1 MVDVDRTWTAADI
14 PTVEFDHE
22 QTSPVLGHIE
32 EFSRLRE
39 LYRPFFRSSFR
50 DGFWVFTDG
59 EVIREGLQRAD
70 LFSSSSVDLHDPNPP
85 YLWIPEMLD
94 PPVHTQWRQLLAP
107 RFSPKAMAELED
119 RVRSRC
125 AEFIDAFAD
134 RGSCDFLR
142 DFAYRYPTTIF
153 MEIMGLPVDG
163 LEQFL
168 AWEDAILHNPGD
180 DPDGSRALQAMTE
193 VQAYFAELLEARR
206 TEPRDDLATVSLSW
220 RIDGEP
226 IPQEDLLAWC
236 LLMFMAGL
244 DTVAIQLSYSFW
256 HLATHDA
263 DRARIVA
270 EPGLIPSAVEEF
282 LRAYSF
288 VPTQR
293 KVTHDAEF
301 HGCPVRAGEMV
312 MFPIPAACRDPKLF
326 PDPDQVILDRS
337 PNNHFAFGAGPH
349 RCLGSHLARRELRVA
364 LEEWHTRIPDYRL
377 DPAVAVVEHGGM
389 FGIDSLA
396 LRWD

>member
-1 MVDVDRTWTAADI
+1 MVN
-14 PTVEFDHE
+14 VERGNAVAGVPMIDFDNNKVL
-22 QTSPVLGHIE
+22 PVLGHVQE
-32 EFSRLRE
+32 LTRLQE
-39 LYRPFFRSSFR
+39 QFRPFLRSTHGN
-50 DGFWVFTDG
+50 GFWVFTDG

-70 LFSSSSVDLHDPNPP
+70 LFSSRSVDLQDPDPP

-94 PPVHTQWRQLLAP
+94 PPVHTKWRQFLSP
-107 RFSPKAMAELED
+107 RFAPKPMADLEPK
-119 RVRSRC
+119 VRSRC
-125 AEFIDAFAD
+125 VELIEGFAD
-134 RGSCDFLR
+134 RGYCDFLN

-153 MEIMGLPVDG
+153 MELMGLPLED

-168 AWEDAILHNPGD
+168 AWEDDILHNPGVD
-180 DPDGSRALQAMTE
+180 DGTRALNAMMA
-193 VQAYFAELLEARR
+193 VQAYFAEIIDARR
-206 TEPRDDLATVSLSW
+206 NDPEDDLVTASLAW
-220 RIDGEP
+220 RIDGQP
-226 IPQEDLLAWC
+226 IPQADLLAWC

-263 DRARIVA
+263 DRARVSS
-270 EPGLIPSAVEEF
+270 EPAIIPSAVEEL

-293 KVTHDAEF
+293 KVTRDADF
-301 HGCPVRAGEMV
+301 HGCPVKAGDMA

-326 PDPDQVILDRS
+326 TQPDEVILDREI
-337 PNNHFAFGAGPH
+337 NNHFAFGAGPH

-377 DPAVAVVEHGGM
+377 DKTVEVVEHGGM

-396 LRWD
+396 LRWE

>member
-293 KVTHDAEF
+293 KVTRDAEF

>member
-125 AEFIDAFAD
+125 AEFIDAFAG

>member
-1 MVDVDRTWTAADI
+1 MVDVVHEEDGVAV
-14 PTVEFDHE
+14 PTIDFDN
-22 QTSPVLGHIE
+22 TKVLPVLGHIE
-32 EFSRLRE
+32 EFLE
-39 LYRPFFRSSFR
+39 LQSQFRPFVRSSHGR
-50 DGFWVFTDG
+50 GFWVFTDG
-59 EVIREGLQRAD
+59 EVIREGLQHPD
-70 LFSSSSVDLHDPNPP
+70 LFSSRSVDVQDPNPP

-94 PPVHTQWRQLLAP
+94 PPLHTRWRQFLSPQFAP
-107 RFSPKAMAELED
+107 KPMADLEP

-125 AEFIDAFAD
+125 IELIEGFAD
-134 RGSCDFLR
+134 RGHCDFLN

-153 MEIMGLPVDG
+153 MEIMGLPIEG

-168 AWEDAILHNPGD
+168 AWEDDILHNHDGD
-180 DPDGSRALQAMTE
+180 DGTRAFTAMMA
-193 VQAYFAELLEARR
+193 VQAYFAEIIEARR
-206 TEPRDDLATVSLSW
+206 KDPKDDLVTESLSW

-226 IPQEDLLAWC
+226 IPEADLLAWC

-263 DRARIVA
+263 DRAWVA
-270 EPGLIPSAVEEF
+270 GQPEIIPSAVEEL

-293 KVTHDAEF
+293 LVTRDTEF
-301 HGCPVRAGEMV
+301 HGCPVKAGDMA

-326 PDPDQVILDRS
+326 DRPNEVILDRAA
-337 PNNHFAFGAGPH
+337 NNHFAFGAGPH

-364 LEEWHTRIPDYRL
+364 LEEWHSRIPDYRL
-377 DPAVAVVEHGGM
+377 DESVEVLEHGGM